1 MAEQSIVRQFVYGDA
16 RRAGPRPWWRWARWA
31 LSPLMAIVLLAAWHA
46 VTTSGAVKPFI
57 IPAPAAVVDT
67 FRRVLLNGSLLY
79 HASVTLG
86 EVAVGLA
93 LGLAVATSLGYLLAK
108 VPLAERLLAPYIVAL
123 QAVPIVA
130 IAPLFIIWF
139 GAGAPSK
146 IITCALI
153 VFFPM
158 LINTIVGVR
167 QVEPDLRDLMA
178 SLNAT
183 RWQTF
188 WLLEAPAA
196 MPVLL
201 GGLKVSATLS
211 VIGAV
216 VGEFVGASAGLGFLI
231 NLARGT
237 YDTPLVYVAVF
248 TLTVMALTLY
258 GMVDLL
264 EKRLLAW
271 QRNGRAG
278 W

>member
-1 MAEQSIVRQFVYGDA
+1 MAEQTIVRQFVRADA
-16 RRAGPRPWWRWARWA
+16 TPQAGRSRLRWARWA
-31 LSPLMAIVLLAAWHA
+31 VSPLLAVALLLVWHA
-46 VTTSGAVKPFI
+46 VTASGAVKPFI
-57 IPAPAAVVDT
+57 IPPPAAV
-67 FRRVLLNGSLLY
+67 FEALGAALANGSLLY
-79 HASVTLG
+79 HAQVTLG
-86 EVAVGLA
+86 EVLIGLA
-93 LGLAVATSLGYLLAK
+93 LGLTTAVSLGYLLAK
-108 VPLAERLLAPYIVAL
+108 APLVERLLAPYIVGL

-139 GAGAPSK
+139 GSGAPSK
-146 IITCALI
+146 VITCALI

-158 LINTIVGVR
+158 LINTVVGVR

-178 SLNAT
+178 SLDAT

-188 WLLEAPAA
+188 RLLEVPAA

-231 NLARGT
+231 NLARST
-237 YDTPLVYVAVF
+237 YDTPLVFVAVF
-248 TLTVMALTLY
+248 TLTIMALSLY
-258 GMVDLL
+258 GLVDWL

-271 QRNGRAG
+271 QQRRS
-278 W
+278 

>member
-1 MAEQSIVRQFVYGDA
+1 MAEQSIVRQFV
-16 RRAGPRPWWRWARWA
+16 RAVERQQGVAPRQRWLRWA
-31 LSPLMAIVLLAAWHA
+31 LSPLLATALLLAWHL
-46 VTTSGAVKPFI
+46 VTASGVVQPFV
-57 IPAPAAVVDT
+57 IPAPAAVFAT
-67 FRRVLLNGSLLY
+67 FGEALADGSLLY
-79 HASVTLG
+79 HARVTLG
-86 EVAVGLA
+86 EVLAGLA
-93 LGLAVATSLGYLLAK
+93 LGLAAAVSLGYLLAK
-108 VPLAERLLAPYIVAL
+108 APLVERLLAPYIVAL

-139 GAGAPSK
+139 GSGAPSK
-146 IITCALI
+146 VITCALI

-158 LINTIVGVR
+158 LINTVVGVR

-178 SLNAT
+178 SLDAT

-188 WLLEAPAA
+188 RYLEVPAA

-216 VGEFVGASAGLGFLI
+216 VGEFVGANAGLGFLI
-231 NLARGT
+231 NLARST
-237 YDTPLVYVAVF
+237 YDTPLVFVAVF
-248 TLTVMALTLY
+248 TLTVMALAMY
-258 GMVDLL
+258 GAVDWL

-271 QRNGRAG
+271 QRNGYSG

>member
-1 MAEQSIVRQFVYGDA
+1 MAEQSVIRQFVSTEKD
-16 RRAGPRPWWRWARWA
+16 RAGASPRWLVARWA
-31 LSPLMAIVLLAAWHA
+31 LSPLLAMALLLSWHL
-46 VTTSGAVKPFI
+46 VTTSGMVKPFV
-57 IPAPAAVVDT
+57 IPLPAEVFAAAGEALAD
-67 FRRVLLNGSLLY
+67 GSLVY

-86 EVAVGLA
+86 EVLVGLA
-93 LGLAVATSLGYLLAK
+93 LGLAVAISLGYLLAK
-108 VPLAERLLAPYIVAL
+108 APLVEQLLAPYVVAL

-139 GAGAPSK
+139 GSGAPSK

-158 LINTIVGVR
+158 LINTVVGVR

-178 SLNAT
+178 SLDAT

-188 WLLEAPAA
+188 WLLEVPAA

-231 NLARGT
+231 NLARST
-237 YDTPLVYVAVF
+237 YDTPLVFVAVC
-248 TLTVMALTLY
+248 TLTVMALALY
-258 GMVDLL
+258 GLVDGL

-271 QRNGRAG
+271 QRRSY
-278 W
+278 